1 MITPRIIRNTSAA
14 TVAGIAAVASYAHMR
29 ELAVLH
35 GQGELIA
42 SLVPISV
49 DGMLVVATV
58 AMHDDRI
65 SGRKVRPAA
74 WVAFCTGVLA
84 SVTANVLAA
93 PDDLIS
99 RIVSAWPAVALLLV
113 IEVLATGGRKS
124 ADKAADTRTAS
135 SQASHPARAD
145 NRPDTTTTRRS
156 SAPAKRTAPRRSAEQ
171 VRRAA
176 AALDADGHD
185 KTQIA
190 GVLGVSERTV
200 ARALAD
206 PTTATPRG
214 GDL

>member
-1 MITPRIIRNTSAA
+1 MNTPRVIRNASAA
-14 TVAGIAAVASYAHMR
+14 VVATIAATASYDHMR
-29 ELAVLH
+29 ELALIH

-74 WVAFCTGVLA
+74 WVAFCVGVLA

-113 IEVLATGGRKS
+113 IEVLATGGRKN
-124 ADKAADTRTAS
+124 AETA
-135 SQASHPARAD
+135 QASAQIASPERRISGSTKPVSGRRVSRRGKSVRRPVAHTRQLIAELRAD
-145 NRPDTTTTRRS
+145 QPGMTTD
-156 SAPAKRTAPRRSAEQ
+156 
-171 VRRAA
+171 
-176 AALDADGHD
+176 ALAR
-185 KTQIA
+185 QLRI
-190 GVLGVSERTV
+190 SERRV
-200 ARALAD
+200 RQLLATD
-206 PTTATPRG
+206 A
-214 GDL
+214 